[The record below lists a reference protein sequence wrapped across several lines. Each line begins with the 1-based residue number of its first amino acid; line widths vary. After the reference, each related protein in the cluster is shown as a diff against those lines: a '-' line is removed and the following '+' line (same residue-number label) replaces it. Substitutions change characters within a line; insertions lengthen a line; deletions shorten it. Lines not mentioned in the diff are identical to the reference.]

1 MQATRKI
8 MEQIIN
14 ASKISRKPAY
24 ISYPVLRSEDNKI
37 YLAAF
42 SIEFDDS
49 EKECQRV
56 YITMDI
62 ENGQMKTS
70 RICKTTDISK
80 ISLQE
85 ENASEE
91 FNDQVYGLMDGIRQ
105 SLIEGVPLL
114 TVRERYTK
122 YMNTI
127 FGAVSNDYKII
138 YKDLSNILKYENPVK
153 KKHSIDQVRW
163 YPEKNLSNI
172 PEMLYKIA
180 EQIAEYIRFLPMDA
194 PNVIRYEYPDFC
206 LEKDQEMMCNPWS
219 ELLVKLHTGYD
230 RKRHYK
236 TTTKKKTI
244 LTTCMMGQSKGCI
257 FGCCHYFIAAYIRF
271 LKDFRPE
278 ELKRQRDLYKK
289 NRFSIDAKGLNR
301 LKCKIHISK
310 NAEKEK
316 IKSGLRLADSGNFFM
331 IQKDNVIRISYIDGK
346 LETATQ
352 VNENEISIEN
362 VNNNPPDQIKDINGS
377 IVNEEWIYALYAVY
391 LVTNGMWNDFFNENS
406 SNTKEVKSLEI
417 KDSETKEEKPA
428 KAQEKRTES
437 NLTNFSYVG
446 FDLGKDECKGT
457 QQTYAYRCAN
467 NPECRSFYGIY
478 QYTDNSDLS
487 AVNDILRALKTR
499 GAVSGWE
506 MVELNKLPE
515 KFDQNILYVVRD
527 IRTKKVPEI
536 LEIFATGCFVLLC
549 GDKADVESLLE
560 ASPIIQEMYTKC
572 MLYGNKPDVQEVY
585 QKVYHL
591 LPESLKRSMKN
602 ASKEQL
608 ADWIHNNILPR
619 NVESAAEYIAWRCT
633 VERKIVFKVGDIK

>member
-14 ASKISRKPAY
+14 ASKISQKPAY

-49 EKECQRV
+49 EKECPQV
-56 YITMDI
+56 CITMDI

-70 RICKTTDISK
+70 RICKKTNFSK
-80 ISLQE
+80 IMLQGK
-85 ENASEE
+85 NASEE

-105 SLIEGVPLL
+105 SLIEGVPLSDIQ
-114 TVRERYTK
+114 ERYTK

-127 FGAVSNDYKII
+127 IGAVSNDYKIL
-138 YKDLSNILKYENPVK
+138 YKDLSNIMKDENPVRK
-153 KKHSIDQVRW
+153 NYIIDQVRW
-163 YPEKNLSNI
+163 NPEKNLSDI
-172 PEMLYKIA
+172 PEMLYTIA
-180 EQIAEYIRFLPMDA
+180 EQIAEYIKFLPMDA

-206 LEKDQEMMCNPWS
+206 LEKDQEMICNPWS

-257 FGCCHYFIAAYIRF
+257 FGCCPYFIAAYIRF
-271 LKDFRPE
+271 LKDFHPE
-278 ELKRQRDLYKK
+278 ELKRQRDQYKK
-289 NRFSIDAKGLNR
+289 NRFAIDAKGLNR
-301 LKCKIHISK
+301 LKCKIQISK

-316 IKSGLRLADSGNFFM
+316 VKSGLSLVDSGKFFI
-331 IQKDNVIRISYIDGK
+331 IQKDNVIRISYIDGR
-346 LETATQ
+346 LETAAQ
-352 VNENEISIEN
+352 VNENEISIED
-362 VNNNPPDQIKDINGS
+362 VNNNPPDQIKDVNGN

-391 LVTNGMWNDFFNENS
+391 LVTNGMWNDFFNKKS
-406 SNTKEVKSLEI
+406 SNIKEVKSSEI
-417 KDSETKEEKPA
+417 KDSKIKVKPV
-428 KAQEKRTES
+428 KTQEKKTES
-437 NLTNFSYVG
+437 NHTNFSYVG
-446 FDLGKDECKGT
+446 FDLGKDEYKGT

-467 NPECRSFYGIY
+467 DPECRSFYGIY

-515 KFDQNILYVVRD
+515 KFDQNILYIVND

-549 GDKADVESLLE
+549 GDKADVESLLD

>member
-1 MQATRKI
+1 
-8 MEQIIN
+8 
-14 ASKISRKPAY
+14 
-24 ISYPVLRSEDNKI
+24 
-37 YLAAF
+37 
-42 SIEFDDS
+42 
-49 EKECQRV
+49 
-56 YITMDI
+56 
-62 ENGQMKTS
+62 
-70 RICKTTDISK
+70 
-80 ISLQE
+80 
-85 ENASEE
+85 
-91 FNDQVYGLMDGIRQ
+91 
-105 SLIEGVPLL
+105 
-114 TVRERYTK
+114 
-122 YMNTI
+122 MNTI

-138 YKDLSNILKYENPVK
+138 YKDLSNILKYENPVQ

-163 YPEKNLSNI
+163 DPEKNLSNI

-180 EQIAEYIRFLPMDA
+180 EQIAEYIKFLPMDA

-257 FGCCHYFIAAYIRF
+257 FSCCPYFIAAYIRF

-278 ELKRQRDLYKK
+278 ELKRQRDQYKK

-301 LKCKIHISK
+301 LKCKIQISK

-331 IQKDNVIRISYIDGK
+331 IQKDNVFRISYIDGK

-362 VNNNPPDQIKDINGS
+362 VNNNPPDQIRDVNGS

-391 LVTNGMWNDFFNENS
+391 LVTNGMWNDFFNKKP
-406 SNTKEVKSLEI
+406 SNIKEVESSKI
-417 KDSETKEEKPA
+417 KDSETKENPVEI
-428 KAQEKRTES
+428 QERKTES
-437 NLTNFSYVG
+437 NHTNFSYVG
-446 FDLGKDECKGT
+446 FDLGKDEYKGT
-457 QQTYAYRCAN
+457 QQTYAYQCAN
-467 NPECRSFYGIY
+467 DPECRSFYGIY

-506 MVELNKLPE
+506 MVELSKLPE
-515 KFDQNILYVVRD
+515 KFDQNILYVVTD
-527 IRTKKVPEI
+527 IRTKKVPEV

-549 GDKADVESLLE
+549 GDKADVESLLD

-572 MLYGNKPDVQEVY
+572 MLYGNKPDVQKVY
-585 QKVYHL
+585 QKVYQL

>member
-49 EKECQRV
+49 EKECHRV

-80 ISLQE
+80 ISLQG

-127 FGAVSNDYKII
+127 LGAVSNDYKII
-138 YKDLSNILKYENPVK
+138 YKDLSNILKYENPVQK
-153 KKHSIDQVRW
+153 KYSIDQVRW
-163 YPEKNLSNI
+163 DPEKNLSNI

-180 EQIAEYIRFLPMDA
+180 EQIAEYIRFLPMDT

-206 LEKDQEMMCNPWS
+206 LEKDQDMMCNPWS

-257 FGCCHYFIAAYIRF
+257 FGCCPYFIAAYIRF

-278 ELKRQRDLYKK
+278 ELKRQRDLYKE
-289 NRFSIDAKGLNR
+289 NRFSIDAKVLNR

-362 VNNNPPDQIKDINGS
+362 VNNNPPDQIKDVNGS

-391 LVTNGMWNDFFNENS
+391 LVTNGMWNDFFNKNS

-506 MVELNKLPE
+506 MVELNKLPK
-515 KFDQNILYVVRD
+515 KFDQNILYVVKD

-585 QKVYHL
+585 QKVYNL

>member
-127 FGAVSNDYKII
+127 FGAVSSDYKII
-138 YKDLSNILKYENPVK
+138 YKDLSNILKHENPVQ

-163 YPEKNLSNI
+163 DPEKNLSNI

-257 FGCCHYFIAAYIRF
+257 FGCCPYFIAAYIRF

-301 LKCKIHISK
+301 LKCKIHISE